1 MRLNNTPEAR
11 QALYD
16 AVRRIALHGVVNPKT
31 NTVYNTGTI
40 TGYVAKIHVDD
51 DLAGTIDVQEF
62 LDLSDDPEEDVDIG
76 YHEGVMISAIQ
87 NSGSGMVIVPKLYS
101 EVTIATDPVTLK
113 EYVVMFSHVDIIQ
126 LDAHEKVVVGVT
138 EREEFDIDNDD
149 APDIEDLKATGV
161 FSKTTYLRNSIVSE
175 VKGEDSGD
183 HTKIIQ
189 NDENVEIN
197 IGDSESVIRANQNE
211 IDMYSGNSGLHLD
224 DDEAVIEN
232 RSSVVS
238 MSNGITYVGSKSNT
252 SSGVLYEELANIL
265 QNLLNYIAQ
274 MKTTTQLGPQPPLN
288 VASFLALKSQIANFR
303 SLHVKIQK

>member
-1 MRLNNTPEAR
+1 MRLSNTPESR
-11 QALYD
+11 QALYE

-40 TGYVAKIHVDD
+40 TGYVTKIHVDG

-101 EVTIATDPVTLK
+101 EVTIATDPATLK

-138 EREEFDIDNDD
+138 EREEFNIDDD
-149 APDIEDLKATGV
+149 NAPDIEDLEATGV
-161 FSKTTYLRNSIVSE
+161 FSKTTYLKDSIVSK
-175 VKGEDSGD
+175 VSGEKSGD
-183 HTKIIQ
+183 HTQITQ
-189 NDENVEIN
+189 NDKEVLIEAGNNDSAIFVDKN
-197 IGDSESVIRANQNE
+197 TVDAYSGDSE
-211 IDMYSGNSGLHLD
+211 LHLS
-224 DDEAVIEN
+224 DDEAVLLN
-232 RSSVVS
+232 GRSQIKL
-238 MSNGITYVGSKSNT
+238 SNGTTYVGDTNNI
-252 SSGVLYEELANIL
+252 SSAVLYEELASIL
-265 QNLLNYIAQ
+265 QNLLNYISQ
-274 MKTTTQLGPQPPLN
+274 IKTTTQLGPQPPLN
-288 VASFLALKSQIANFR
+288 VASFLALKSQIANFK